1 MDRSH
6 PRFMTKPPPP
16 LALKT
21 GEQPGLA
28 RPSPFEPTLPGVT
41 DSARNALRDARR
53 VVVKIG
59 TNALTHATGRFN
71 RDHFEALGQ
80 DLLWAA
86 RGREL
91 VVVSSGAI
99 ALGMERLGLPA
110 RPKDI
115 PGKQACAAVGQSRLM
130 RAYEETFG
138 PASRVVAQVLLTH
151 EDVQERRRYLN
162 VKHALDRLL
171 AAGVV
176 PVINENDTVSV
187 DELKFGDND
196 TLASLVAGVVEADAL
211 VLLSDVEG
219 LYTADPRK
227 DSGARLLA
235 DVPRVTPDVLALA
248 GDATSGVGTGGMAS
262 KVRAAARAT
271 ELGIPCVI
279 TSGAVAGRLRR
290 VLEGEDV
297 GTRFAPVGRRSART
311 AWIAHALRPRGR
323 LVVDAGAKEAIVTGK
338 RSLLPSGVKVV
349 EGDFG
354 RGDPVDLS
362 DASGD
367 VFARGLSTYDANE
380 LKRIAGKKSADIEAV
395 LGYRYLDEA
404 VHRDDLAV
412 L

>member
-1 MDRSH
+1 MR
-6 PRFMTKPPPP
+6 
-16 LALKT
+16 A
-21 GEQPGLA
+21 
-28 RPSPFEPTLPGVT
+28 
-41 DSARNALRDARR
+41 ARR

-59 TNALTHATGRFN
+59 TNALTNATGRFN
-71 RDHFEALGQ
+71 RTHFDALGR

-86 RGREL
+86 QGREL

-99 ALGMERLGLPA
+99 ALGVERLGLPG

-130 RAYEETFG
+130 QAYEETFSG
-138 PASRVVAQVLLTH
+138 AGRAVAQVLLTH
-151 EDVQERRRYLN
+151 EDVQDRRRYLN
-162 VKHALDRLL
+162 VKHALERLL

-196 TLASLVAGVVEADAL
+196 TLAGLVAGVVEAEAL

-219 LYTADPRK
+219 LYTGDPRR
-227 DSGARLLA
+227 DETAELMLA
-235 DVPRVTPDVLALA
+235 VERVTPEVLALA
-248 GDATSGVGTGGMAS
+248 GGTTSGVGTGGMAT

-271 ELGIPCVI
+271 ESGIRCVI
-279 TSGAVAGRLRR
+279 TSGAVPGRLRA
-290 VLEGEDV
+290 VLEGERV
-297 GTRFAPVGRRSART
+297 GTLFEPTGNRRSARA
-311 AWIAHALRPRGR
+311 AWIAHALRPRGK
-323 LVVDAGAKEAIVTGK
+323 LTVDAGAREAIVTGK
-338 RSLLPSGVKVV
+338 RSLLPSGVRGV

-354 RGDPVDLS
+354 RGDPVDLA
-362 DASGD
+362 DESGA
-367 VFARGLSTYDANE
+367 VFARGLATYEAAE
-380 LKRIAGKKSADIEAV
+380 LRRIAGRRTADIEAV

>member
-1 MDRSH
+1 MAVSSIS
-6 PRFMTKPPPP
+6 
-16 LALKT
+16 
-21 GEQPGLA
+21 PGRA
-28 RPSPFEPTLPGVT
+28 
-41 DSARNALRDARR
+41 ALRAARR

-59 TNALTHATGRFN
+59 TNALTNATGRFN
-71 RDHFEALGQ
+71 REHFDALGR

-86 RGREL
+86 QGREL

-99 ALGMERLGLPA
+99 ALGVERLGLPA

-130 RAYEETFG
+130 QAYEETFSG
-138 PASRVVAQVLLTH
+138 AGRAVAQVLLTH
-151 EDVQERRRYLN
+151 EDVQDRRRYLN
-162 VKHALDRLL
+162 VKHALERLL
-171 AAGVV
+171 AADVV

-196 TLASLVAGVVEADAL
+196 TLAGLVAGVVEAEAL

-219 LYTADPRK
+219 LYTGDPRR
-227 DSGARLLA
+227 DEAAELLRS
-235 DVPRVTPDVLALA
+235 VERVTPEVLALA
-248 GDATSGVGTGGMAS
+248 GGATSGVGTGGMAT

-271 ELGIPCVI
+271 ELGIRCVI
-279 TSGAVAGRLRR
+279 TSGAVPGRLRA
-290 VLEGEDV
+290 VLEGEPT
-297 GTRFAPVGRRSART
+297 GTLFEPTGSRRSARA

-323 LVVDAGAKEAIVTGK
+323 LTVDAGAREAIVTGK
-338 RSLLPSGVKVV
+338 RSLLPSGVRGV

-354 RGDPVDLS
+354 RGDPVDLA
-362 DASGD
+362 DESGA
-367 VFARGLSTYDANE
+367 VFARGLAAYEAAE
-380 LKRIAGKKSADIEAV
+380 LRRIAGRRTADIEAV